1 MSFSSNTTARIEE
14 SIGAVNRKLFP
25 DKYKEWRDT
34 VWNSIKGFGT
44 PWNYNQTFT
53 ASYKAP
59 LSKIPMLDYITASI
73 SYNATYKWDRGAS
86 IDGISMGNS
95 IQNQATWNG
104 DARIN
109 FETLFNKSKYLQ
121 SVNKR
126 FSSSKSTRN
135 TNSKKE
141 RPKRFERSI
150 TLSPDT
156 STMIKHN
163 LKTKSVKVVARSGPN
178 VIRLQTKVV
187 DENTIEV
194 LDRGKQ
200 SMKVTIT
207 EVKKEEKNIW
217 KEIADHSVR
226 FLMMPRNVSFR
237 YRNSHSMSLPLF
249 GPEVGDIFGQSNNYG
264 PMSPG
269 LDFAFGFIDESYVD
283 KALARNWLMVDG
295 TQTSPAIWNETEE
308 FNFELNLEPIRG
320 LKILLTSNHTDN
332 RTQQVQF
339 MYADMPTTRSGS
351 FTKTHWAISTAL
363 SESNAADGYAS
374 KAFND
379 FLNNIP
385 IVADRIQSQ
394 YIGTT
399 YPSTGFLEGSTLG
412 GTTYNPNVGKVNSSS
427 SDVLIPAFLAAY
439 SGLDVNTISLSAFPG
454 LSAMRPNWRITY
466 DGLVQI
472 GNLKNIFKT
481 FTISHAYQCTYSVGS
496 FTSYL
501 NWIGIDGEM
510 GFTMDE
516 MTQQPIP
523 SSPYNISSV
532 AITEKFAP
540 LIGFNATM
548 KNDLTLNAE
557 YRDSRTLT
565 LNSSAG
571 QIVEAT
577 SKQITVGAGYKIAN
591 FNTILK
597 IGSKQGG
604 VSNDLSLNLDFSF
617 SNNKS
622 LIRKIETAFTQA
634 TNGTQTM
641 AINFTASY
649 VLSKRITL
657 SAFFDHQVN
666 TPLVSNSSYPTS
678 NSNYGISIN
687 MSLAR

>member
-1 MSFSSNTTARIEE
+1 
-14 SIGAVNRKLFP
+14 
-25 DKYKEWRDT
+25 

-59 LSKIPMLDYITASI
+59 LSKIPVLDYITASI

-207 EVKKEEKNIW
+207 EVKKEEKNLW

-264 PMSPG
+264 PMTPG

-577 SKQITVGAGYKIAN
+577 SKQITVGACYKIAN